1 MMRFRFAA
9 GAVLIVVGALVLL
22 NVLFHALGIMFRV
35 GWIFWP
41 VVLIGLGVW
50 LVSGFSRGG
59 NRPGVSREQAS
70 IPLEDASEAALNVH
84 HGAGR
89 LTIGSGAAPGQLL
102 SGSFGGGLE
111 AEQRREGARLNVDM
125 SMKERDFSRYIF
137 GSWQKGWAGRL
148 DWDFIL
154 NASVP
159 LDLRLETG
167 ASETLLSLTE
177 LKVRELSI
185 KTGASSTTV
194 DLPRSVAL
202 TRVHVE
208 SGAAAV
214 KIRVPQGVAATILV
228 KSALAGIHV
237 DSMRFPPAA
246 SGYRSA
252 QYEGAANKVEILV
265 ETGVGSVDIF

>member
-1 MMRFRFAA
+1 MMRFRIVA
-9 GAVLIVVGALVLL
+9 GAVLIVIGALVLL

-41 VVLIGLGVW
+41 LVLIGLGVW
-50 LVSGFSRGG
+50 LVTGFTRGG
-59 NRPGVSREQAS
+59 SRAGVAREQAS
-70 IPLEDASEAALNVH
+70 VPLEGAVEAAITVH

-89 LTIGSGAAPGQLL
+89 LTIGAGAASDQLL
-102 SGSFGGGLE
+102 TGSFGGGLD
-111 AEQRREGARLNVDM
+111 AERRQEGSLLRVDM
-125 SMKERDFSRYIF
+125 RIKERDFSRYIF
-137 GSWQKGWAGRL
+137 GSWEKGWAGRL

-154 NASVP
+154 NPSVP

-177 LKVRELSI
+177 LNVRELSI
-185 KTGASSTTV
+185 KTGASSTSV
-194 DLPRSVAL
+194 ELPRSVAM

-228 KSALAGIHV
+228 KSSLAGVHV
-237 DSMRFPPAA
+237 DSRRFPPAA
-246 SGYRSA
+246 GGYKSA
-252 QYEGAANKVEILV
+252 DYEGAKSKVEILV
-265 ETGVGSVDIF
+265 ETGVASIDIS